1 LGDHDHGHA
10 DETVHDQQFFDNF
23 MLVIGLLAAAA
34 VGIFFLARI
43 IAGQTEALYN
53 AEDERAQAAIVERI
67 QPVGRVLLMGDSEL
81 AAAAQAA
88 MATPAPAAA
97 PLTGPQVY
105 NAACIACHQPPGLTG
120 APPLGDVT
128 AWAPRIAQGVDTLY
142 QHALQGFQG
151 AVGFMPAKGGRVD
164 LSDDEIRA
172 GVDYLIE
179 QSRQ

>member
-1 LGDHDHGHA
+1 LGDHDHDHDHG
-10 DETVHDQQFFDNF
+10 TVHDQQFFDNF

-43 IAGQTEALYN
+43 VSGNTEAVYN
-53 AEDERAQAAIVERI
+53 SEDPRAQAAIVERI
-67 QPVGRVLLMGDSEL
+67 KPVGRVLLMGDAEL

-128 AWAPRIAQGVDTLY
+128 AWAPRIAQGVETLY

-179 QSRQ
+179 QARQ